1 MPAGSALV
9 FMKRIDT
16 HQHFWQLSRGDYSWL
31 ANAEE
36 PDRLAPIRR
45 DFMPE
50 DLFDQLSQHGVE
62 KTILIQATDTV
73 AETNFLLNL
82 ASQHDWIAGVVGWVD
97 MQNPNSCTQLEVWA
111 RHPKFKGIR
120 PMLQDIAEID
130 WIARAPHDDVV
141 RTLVRLGLCFEALV
155 LPQHLAPLLRFV
167 ERWPELSVVIDHAAK
182 PQMAKGWAAEWAHAW
197 RAGMQELSQMPNIY
211 CKLSGLLTETG
222 VGAHSQGDFQESTHR
237 IEPAWEDLLTWFGTD
252 RILWG
257 SDWPVLEL
265 AADYTKWIAMTEGF
279 LKGLSQVEQ
288 TKIWYDNA
296 STFYQLTR

>member
-1 MPAGSALV
+1 
-9 FMKRIDT
+9 MKRIDT

-31 ANAEE
+31 AIAKE
-36 PDRLAPIRR
+36 PDGLDPIRR

-50 DLFDQLSQHGVE
+50 DLLDQLSQHGVE

-82 ASQHDWIAGVVGWVD
+82 ASQHDWIAGVIGWVD
-97 MQNPNSCTQLEVWA
+97 MQNPSSSTQLEVWA

-120 PMLQDIAEID
+120 PMLQDIADID

-141 RTLVRLGLCFEALV
+141 RTLVRLGLRFEALV

-182 PQMAKGWAAEWAHAW
+182 PQMAEGWTAEWAHVW
-197 RAGMQELSQMPNIY
+197 RAGMHKLSQMPNIH

-222 VGAHSQGDFQESTHR
+222 VGAHTQGDFQESTHR

-265 AADYTKWIAMTEGF
+265 AADYTKWVEMMQRL
-279 LKGLSQVEQ
+279 LKGLSQVDQ
-288 TKIWYDNA
+288 SKIWYDNA
-296 STFYQLTR
+296 SSFYQLTR